1 MRVAVALLLA
11 AVALAGCRSD
21 NAAPEEVNTS
31 CEQLD
36 RPSADAQ
43 PPPGYLSLPP
53 DQKLL
58 RVQTQGRTT
67 VVFASTAGGRGD
79 LIEVRDRVLT
89 ALKTQQFS
97 VAGTDQE
104 PGFEAEAQI
113 AGPSEGTVR
122 VTPLCTGRIQVRYKL
137 EG

>member
-1 MRVAVALLLA
+1 MRAAALLVASLALTGCSSDAVAPA
-11 AVALAGCRSD
+11 
-21 NAAPEEVNTS
+21 EVTDS

-36 RPSADAQ
+36 RPAAEAK
-43 PPPGYLSLPP
+43 PPPAYLTLPA

-67 VVFASTAGGRGD
+67 VVFASTAGGRAD
-79 LIEVRDRVLT
+79 LVDVRDRVL
-89 ALKTQQFS
+89 AMLKTQQFS

-122 VTPLCTGRIQVRYKL
+122 VTPLCVGRVVVRYKL